1 MNLKVK
7 RHYEPIFCSSE
18 YPWEQTPFDRTVWE
32 WEDGSTLSVKPKCLP
47 HFVPGLLR
55 CYVDDEK
62 VTLQQFVEA
71 LDKIGF
77 TLKNV
82 ETAL

>member
-7 RHYEPIFCSSE
+7 RNFIPLGRAADC
-18 YPWEQTPFDRTVWE
+18 PWEQTPFDRTVWE
-32 WEDGSTLSVKPKCLP
+32 WEDGNISILKTKCPP
-47 HFVPGLLR
+47 HFAPGLLR
-55 CYVDDEK
+55 CYVDDSK
-62 VTLQQFVEA
+62 VSLPEFIEA

-82 ETAL
+82 EMAL